1 MVTWLMMPS
10 VHICPP
16 VYMLGYTLPAQP
28 ILGLR
33 IDGIFMAINFE
44 ELE

>member
-1 MVTWLMMPS
+1 
-10 VHICPP
+10 
-16 VYMLGYTLPAQP
+16 MLGYILPAQP

-33 IDGIFMAINFE
+33 IGGIFMAINIE

>member
-1 MVTWLMMPS
+1 
-10 VHICPP
+10 
-16 VYMLGYTLPAQP
+16 MLGYTLPAQP
-28 ILGLR
+28 ILELR